1 MKDLGIIIQARSNS
15 SRLPNKV
22 VLPFYKNKGILEL
35 IIEKLKNTNYK
46 IFIATTI
53 NKDDDVIEQIA
64 LKNNLQ
70 YFRGSEKNVL
80 SRFIRIAQANNLKYV
95 LRVCSDNPFINIRLL
110 EKMILKLEI
119 TEELDYVGYFNKK
132 DNPLIIS
139 HFGLFSELIS
149 LKAMLK
155 ISNLKINPIYF
166 EHVTNYIYENP
177 SQFKIEKI
185 IVPKFL
191 NLMIIL
197 GLQ

>member
-80 SRFIRIAQANNLKYV
+80 SRFIRIAQENNLKYV
-95 LRVCSDNPFINIRLL
+95 LRVCSDNPFINIRLFGNYFSA
-110 EKMILKLEI
+110 EK
-119 TEELDYVGYFNKK
+119 
-132 DNPLIIS
+132 
-139 HFGLFSELIS
+139 
-149 LKAMLK
+149 
-155 ISNLKINPIYF
+155 
-166 EHVTNYIYENP
+166 
-177 SQFKIEKI
+177 
-185 IVPKFL
+185 
-191 NLMIIL
+191 
-197 GLQ
+197 